1 METAAIAK
9 SLLKLGNG
17 VRMVSICDMNGKLVY
32 HARGSTVQNKLSAKE
47 STASLKMAASQ
58 WAKRKKLAAKLG
70 KCKYAMAEYEEVKR
84 ITMPAGRKYLLYV
97 TTTKRFDHAKVIRKV
112 STFK

>member
-17 VRMVSICDMNGKLVY
+17 VRMVSICDMKGKLIY
-32 HARGSTVQNKLSAKE
+32 HARSPSVRNKLSAKE
-47 STASLKMAASQ
+47 STASLKMAAGQ
-58 WAKRKKLAAKLG
+58 WAKRKKLATKLG

-84 ITMPAGRKYLLYV
+84 ITMPAGRSYLLYV
-97 TTTKRFDHAKVIRKV
+97 TTTKRFDHTKVIRKV
-112 STFK
+112 GTFR

>member
-9 SLLKLGNG
+9 SLLKLGSG
-17 VRMVSICDMNGKLVY
+17 VRMVSICDMKGKLVY
-32 HARGSTVQNKLSAKE
+32 HARSSTVQNRLSARE

-58 WAKRKKLAAKLG
+58 WAKRKKLATKLG
-70 KCKYAMAEYEEVKR
+70 RCKYAMAEYETVKR
-84 ITMPAGRKYLLYV
+84 ITMPAGRAYLLYV
-97 TTTKRFDHAKVIRKV
+97 TTTKRFDHTKVIRKV